1 MSAEG
6 QKSEIVKELQNLA
19 QDLKELLGD
28 EALIG
33 NAKAKALREKLEDK
47 IDDFRVSAKE
57 LGKGATARAKHVAQ
71 VADDYAHEEPWRLV
85 GAGAAVGLIVGI
97 LLGRR

>member
-1 MSAEG
+1 MSTES

-28 EALIG
+28 EALLG
-33 NAKAKALREKLEDK
+33 NAKAKALRDKLEGK
-47 IDDFRVSAKE
+47 FDDIRVSAKE
-57 LGKGATARAKHVAQ
+57 LGKEATVRAKHAVQA
-71 VADDYAHEEPWRLV
+71 ADDYAHEEPWRLI